1 MQTVRVT
8 VPAAMSD
15 SRMIIVQSAK
25 GPLQVQVPPGL
36 VAGDAFEFMMS
47 VSDSGSA
54 ATPEP
59 VSVSATGLRQRFKS
73 PFTARD
79 EAKRDRI
86 DQLVLAASEKVPP
99 QLAQYVQMAAPAIK
113 VLTQFIATV
122 GPLYVQAGLFLY
134 NLGSALP
141 WNLLQAL
148 LGLGLCFF
156 GGGYCASIAAVEAF
170 ALTGWVTTRAAL
182 VDVYEEAL
190 LVYAANAEDDKKDDD
205 HDGVSD
211 SSQLTD
217 PKELLQRKMRVAAAA
232 VRDPQKLATAVGGLW
247 SGWLAV
253 QGVLRVQFA
262 RTCALAV
269 SIANGIEFWVLR
281 LVVPI
286 ATPAVP
292 KEFRHWLPTIVTTA
306 TKGCVLFLAWYLQ
319 TLVSAFQSAMRGGLL
334 FSRGL
339 LAHLNDTG
347 HKSFLGFSLVADHS
361 YLDEAFGYSVAAVGF
376 YFQWS
381 YGFGM
386 PFPLNIIMLPFDIL
400 EWYIRWSIS
409 SGPDTAAQ

>member
-1 MQTVRVT
+1 MQTVRVN

-122 GPLYVQAGLFLY
+122 SPLYVQAGLFLY

-182 VDVYEEAL
+182 VDVYEEVFL
-190 LVYAANAEDDKKDDD
+190 NA
-205 HDGVSD
+205 
-211 SSQLTD
+211 
-217 PKELLQRKMRVAAAA
+217 
-232 VRDPQKLATAVGGLW
+232 
-247 SGWLAV
+247 
-253 QGVLRVQFA
+253 
-262 RTCALAV
+262 
-269 SIANGIEFWVLR
+269 
-281 LVVPI
+281 
-286 ATPAVP
+286 
-292 KEFRHWLPTIVTTA
+292 
-306 TKGCVLFLAWYLQ
+306 
-319 TLVSAFQSAMRGGLL
+319 
-334 FSRGL
+334 
-339 LAHLNDTG
+339 
-347 HKSFLGFSLVADHS
+347 
-361 YLDEAFGYSVAAVGF
+361 
-376 YFQWS
+376 
-381 YGFGM
+381 
-386 PFPLNIIMLPFDIL
+386 
-400 EWYIRWSIS
+400 
-409 SGPDTAAQ
+409 